1 MCQPCLLFELVEVQ
15 ENERENKG
23 RPTNRV
29 GLVVVVVV
37 VVVIISKT
45 RNSLVTVV
53 SVYVES
59 WNAKRLKKKEEEEEE
74 EVVGK

>member
-15 ENERENKG
+15 ENESENKE

-29 GLVVVVVV
+29 GLVVV

-59 WNAKRLKKKEEEEEE
+59 WNAKRLKKEEEEE
-74 EVVGK
+74 EVVRK